1 MKIRI
6 ILLAITIL
14 ATAALV
20 GCPGN
25 RQIDKDANE
34 ALWAW
39 VMDKDTHGWEIDG
52 FPGTNYKNVV
62 VDHLFKPTR
71 LQLVIKGDEV
81 NPYHQRNMIE
91 MIVREWRNKYPANL
105 RPRFNLKVELYD
117 LELNKDKNLGWTEI
131 DTDGNVE
138 THHSKTQDMI

>member
-34 ALWAW
+34 AIWAW
-39 VMDKDTHGWEIDG
+39 VMDKDTNGWEIAG
-52 FPGTNYKNVV
+52 FPGTSYTGVV
-62 VDHLFKPTR
+62 IDHVFKPTR

-81 NPYHQRNMIE
+81 NRI
-91 MIVREWRNKYPANL
+91 IS
-105 RPRFNLKVELYD
+105 
-117 LELNKDKNLGWTEI
+117 GT
-131 DTDGNVE
+131 
-138 THHSKTQDMI
+138 